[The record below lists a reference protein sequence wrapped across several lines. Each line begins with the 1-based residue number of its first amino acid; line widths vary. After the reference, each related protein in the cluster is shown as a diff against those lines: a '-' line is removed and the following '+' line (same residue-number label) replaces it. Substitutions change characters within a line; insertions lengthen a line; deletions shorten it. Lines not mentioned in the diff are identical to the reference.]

1 MHFYNK
7 YLDNQLIKTK
17 HWFLFSVFPWLDGSV
32 ASGLWQLIMTGAGGD
47 VNHLPHDWGVKD
59 EQRKGQES
67 YYSFKRMPPKTWQ
80 PPSRSCLLKIA
91 PWPPNR
97 DTLGT
102 SLYYIDLCGTLK
114 IQITAKGHFEYP
126 RLWKSS
132 SPGIHYSFPVHG
144 KPKGCQWASPNIRMM
159 DCFIDATL
167 IRDLAFWKT

>member
-7 YLDNQLIKTK
+7 YLDNQLIKTT
-17 HWFLFSVFPWLDGSV
+17 HWFLFSVFPWLDGPV

-67 YYSFKRMPPKTWQ
+67 YYPFKRMPPKTWQ

-102 SLYYIDLCGTLK
+102 SLLHRSLWNTEDSNHSKRSFWVPKALK
-114 IQITAKGHFEYP
+114 ILLPWNSLLLSCT
-126 RLWKSS
+126 WK
-132 SPGIHYSFPVHG
+132 
-144 KPKGCQWASPNIRMM
+144 A
-159 DCFIDATL
+159 
-167 IRDLAFWKT
+167 